1 MVFPPTTPLAGNPL
15 LLKGAEAE
23 GYITRREVKPEGRGN
38 WRKYNVLTEKGRK
51 LQGLQE
57 S

>member
-1 MVFPPTTPLAGNPL
+1 MAFPPTTPLAGNSFL
-15 LLKGAEAE
+15 IKEAEAE

-51 LQGLQE
+51 LQGLQG